1 MTIICSLC
9 KKPGLADPRNGYRQK
24 FCSRKAC
31 QRARRN
37 QSQRERRAKERANL
51 LREGFRGTNVN
62 EGRSPEAVIDVVLTA
77 KHPVIYGLVSM
88 WLDSVDKNEIE
99 AVIRRLWAK
108 GRDIQESPTVSKT
121 ASRRLKS

>member
-1 MTIICSLC
+1 M
-9 KKPGLADPRNGYRQK
+9 
-24 FCSRKAC
+24 
-31 QRARRN
+31 
-37 QSQRERRAKERANL
+37 
-51 LREGFRGTNVN
+51 N